1 MSETLSPLSGPTA
14 AKIDAFTDRA
24 TAQADEALAATRR
37 AANGALDKLQQGVE
51 QLRDDTPG
59 ALRRAAAQVDEL
71 TRRGLERARLASE
84 DLRHTVSR
92 TGDRSIGFIQAQ
104 PVKSVLIAAAAGAAL
119 AALVGALA
127 RDRRSDR

>member
-1 MSETLSPLSGPTA
+1 MSEIITPLSGHTA
-14 AKIDAFTDRA
+14 AKIDQFAERA
-24 TAQADEALAATRR
+24 STQADEALAATRR

-59 ALRRAAAQVDEL
+59 ALSRAAAQVDEL

-84 DLRHTVSR
+84 DLRHSVAR

-119 AALVGALA
+119 AALVSVLA
-127 RDRRSDR
+127 RDRGTQR